1 MDNIERDEDV
11 VAKLQERV
19 AKLVDENKTLLME
32 KNQALDEKNKTI
44 VEKTKAI
51 NEKSKLEEQMKKL
64 SAALGSAVECPV
76 CLLVPMEGTVPC
88 CPSGHITCSPCLEG
102 WRREGREECPTC
114 RVPMGEGKSL
124 LAKVVI
130 ENMEHECRMEGCKEM
145 VAFKDYRRHQE
156 ACTYRLVICPS
167 WGQDCP
173 MVPF

>member
-1 MDNIERDEDV
+1 MN
-11 VAKLQERV
+11 
-19 AKLVDENKTLLME
+19 
-32 KNQALDEKNKTI
+32 
-44 VEKTKAI
+44 
-51 NEKSKLEEQMKKL
+51 KL

-102 WRREGREECPTC
+102 WRREGKEECPTC

-145 VAFKDYRRHQE
+145 VAHRDYRRHQE
-156 ACTYRLVICPS
+156 ACTYRLVICPGS
-167 WGQDCP
+167 NTSCTKMLPFCEVEEHVQTCKDVEGAPFGEDCLSVEFTMP
-173 MVPF
+173 ETGLQNMKLNICYKSCQLEIKIVVKSC